1 MPKQPP
7 DLEPIL
13 QALHKEV
20 LGEGRVDLSLRDLGN
35 RIGISARM
43 LIHYFGSRE
52 ELMTQVLDYERKQQQ
67 VALKSLIQSGLGP
80 LELSREYFRFVT
92 EPQTLGRL
100 KFFYDLIAEANRNPQ
115 DYQHFLDHELVGYWN
130 TTMIS
135 LLAQA
140 GYDQVSWDIPSL
152 ALASARGLYL
162 EIFAGADVEDLRR
175 RYDLMLEMLS
185 ERLGKPQSN

>member
-13 QALHKEV
+13 IALHKVV
-20 LGEGRVDLSLRDLGN
+20 LQEGRVDLSLRDLGN
-35 RIGISARM
+35 RIGVSARM

-52 ELMTQVLDYERKQQQ
+52 ALMTQILDYERKQQQ
-67 VALKSLIQSGLGP
+67 IALQSLVQSGLGP
-80 LELSREYFRFVT
+80 VELLREYFRFVT
-92 EPQTLGRL
+92 EPKSLGRV

-115 DYQHFLDHELVGYWN
+115 DYQHFLDHELVGYWK
-130 TTMIS
+130 TTMNS

-140 GYDQVSWDIPSL
+140 GYDQVSWDLPSL

-175 RYDLMLEMLS
+175 RYDFLLNLLVQQLEQT
-185 ERLGKPQSN
+185 K